1 MSFKH
6 YAPNDMNDLK
16 SALRQLRKSPGF
28 TLVAVLTLALG
39 IGANTAIFSI
49 VNAVLLR
56 PLPYPEADRIMVLN
70 ESSEPG
76 QDYSVALPDYFDWR
90 NDNTVFEHLAAARKE
105 SRNLSGIP
113 GREPERISCA
123 SITRNFFNIVG
134 LPPEIGRTF
143 SEDEDKVGSAP
154 VVVISDRLWRRVF
167 NADPNVLGRSITL
180 HDQNYTVI
188 GVMPPQMT
196 SPQDT
201 DAWLSMM
208 RRSNNPVWMKR
219 FIHPMIYVW
228 GKLKPG
234 VTVDQARTEMRGIAA
249 RLEKAYPD
257 TNGQETAVVTRLIE
271 SLVGKY
277 QTNLELLLGA
287 VGLVLLIA
295 CANLANLFAARGA
308 ARGREFA
315 IHAAVGAT
323 RGQMIKKLLIESFLI
338 ALLGGVFGFFLAF
351 WVRDGLIALSP
362 GGVSRFQQIS
372 FDLPV
377 LGFTFLIASLTTVL
391 FGLWPAWQASH
402 ADFQLALKTSSAG
415 GGDPPS
421 AKRARDWL
429 VISEI
434 ALTLTLL
441 VAAGLVLKSLSRL
454 QSLSLGYE
462 AHALFTAR
470 FELPWQKYNDREKI
484 DTFAKALLEKVRALP
499 GVQNAGVSSNG
510 PLMGGWE
517 TGFWREENA
526 RPQPS
531 DMLNS
536 DLEVVGG
543 DYFSTLKVPLL
554 RGRTFNER
562 DTKDAP
568 RVVIIDQAM
577 AEQYFHGENPIG
589 KRIGVDAGNDGE
601 DWVMSE
607 IIGVVAR
614 MRFHAVDEMAP
625 LPVIYCSLG
634 QAKRTS
640 LTLFVRST
648 MAAALLEHSIRE
660 AVASVDSSLAVFD
673 ARPMSDRVHETWGAQ
688 RLLSFLFSI
697 FAGLALV
704 LATIGL
710 YGLLAYTTLKR
721 VPEIGIR
728 LALGARPAQ
737 IRALILSHG
746 LQLLLIGSVI
756 GLAAAFALS
765 RALQSVLFD
774 VNGLDPRIYFGVGTL
789 LFAAT
794 FLASWIPARR
804 ASRVDPIVA
813 LRTE

>member
-1 MSFKH
+1 MS
-6 YAPNDMNDLK
+6 NLRL
-16 SALRQLRKSPGF
+16 ALRQLIKNPAFSA
-28 TLVAVLTLALG
+28 VAVVTLALG

-56 PLPYPEADRIMVLN
+56 PLPYPDADRIMVLN
-70 ESSEPG
+70 ESSGPG

-90 NDNTVFEHLAAARKE
+90 NDNTVFEHLAATHKE
-105 SRNLSGIP
+105 SRNLSGIL

-123 SITRNFFNIVG
+123 SVTRNFFNIVG

-143 SEDEDKVGSAP
+143 SEDEDKVGAPP
-154 VVVISDRLWRRVF
+154 VVVISDRLWRRAF
-167 NADPNVLGRSITL
+167 NANPSVLGREIRL
-180 HDQNYTVI
+180 HDQNFTVI

-196 SPQDT
+196 SPQDS

-208 RRSNNPVWMKR
+208 RRSNNGVWTQR

-228 GKLKPG
+228 GKLKPS
-234 VTVDQARTEMRGIAA
+234 VTVEQARTEMKTIAA
-249 RLEKAYPD
+249 RLEKTYPD
-257 TNGQETAVVTRLIE
+257 TNRGETAVVTSLLE
-271 SLVGKY
+271 NLVGRY
-277 QTNLELLLGA
+277 RTNLGLLLGA

-308 ARGREFA
+308 ARSKEFA
-315 IHAAVGAT
+315 IHVAVGAT
-323 RGQMIKKLLIESFLI
+323 RGEIIKKLLIESFVI
-338 ALLGGVFGFFLAF
+338 AFLGGALGFFLAI

-362 GGVSRFQQIS
+362 GDVSRFHQVS

-377 LGFTFLIASLTTVL
+377 LGFTFYVASLTTVL

-402 ADFQLALKTSSAG
+402 ADVQVALKTGASGS
-415 GGDPPS
+415 GDPPS

-441 VAAGLVLKSLSRL
+441 VAAGLVVKSFSRL

-462 AHALFTAR
+462 PRGVFTAR
-470 FELPWQKYNDREKI
+470 FELPWQQYNNRDKI
-484 DTFAKALLEKVRALP
+484 DVFAKALLEKVRALP
-499 GVQNAGVSSNG
+499 GVQNVAVSSNG
-510 PLMGGWE
+510 PLMGGWQ
-517 TGFWREENA
+517 TAFWREENP

-562 DTKDAP
+562 DTKDSP
-568 RVVIIDQAM
+568 RVIIIDQAM
-577 AEQYFHGENPIG
+577 AEQYFPGEDPIG
-589 KRIGVDAGNDGE
+589 KRLGVDVGNDKEG
-601 DWVMSE
+601 WVMSE
-607 IIGVVAR
+607 IVGVVAR

-625 LPVIYCSLG
+625 LPLIYCSLG
-634 QAKRTS
+634 QVQRTG
-640 LTLFVRST
+640 LAVFVRST
-648 MAAALLEHSIRE
+648 MPSAELERSIRE
-660 AVASVDSSLAVFD
+660 AVTSIDPSLAVFD
-673 ARPMSDRVHETWGAQ
+673 ARPMSDRVRETWGAQ
-688 RLLSFLFSI
+688 RLLSFLFST

-721 VPEIGIR
+721 IPEIGIR
-728 LALGARPAQ
+728 LAVGARPAQ
-737 IRALILSHG
+737 IRALIFSHG
-746 LQLLLIGSVI
+746 MHLLLIGSAI

-765 RALQSVLFD
+765 RALQTVLFE
-774 VNGLDPRIYFGVGTL
+774 VKGIDPTIFLGVSAL
-789 LFAAT
+789 LFVAT
-794 FLASWIPARR
+794 LFASWIPARR
-804 ASRVDPIVA
+804 ASRVDPMIA
-813 LRTE
+813 LRAE

>member
-1 MSFKH
+1 MLDEIRF
-6 YAPNDMNDLK
+6 AF
-16 SALRQLRKSPGF
+16 RQLRKSSGF
-28 TLVAVLTLALG
+28 SLVAVLTLALG

-56 PLPYPEADRIMVLN
+56 PLPYPDADRIMVLN
-70 ESSEPG
+70 ESSGPG

-90 NDNTVFEHLAAARKE
+90 SDNTVFEHLAATHKE

-123 SITRNFFNIVG
+123 SVTRNFFNIVG

-143 SEDEDKVGSAP
+143 SEDEDKVGAPP

-167 NADPNVLGRSITL
+167 NADPSVLGRSIIL
-180 HDQNYTVI
+180 HDQNYTII
-188 GVMPPQMT
+188 GVMPPQVT
-196 SPQDT
+196 SPQDS
-201 DAWLSMM
+201 DVWLSMM
-208 RRSNNPVWMKR
+208 RRSNNPAWMDR
-219 FIHPMIYVW
+219 SHHPMIYVW

-234 VTVDQARTEMRGIAA
+234 VTVEQARAEMKTIAA
-249 RLEKAYPD
+249 RLEKAYPE
-257 TNGQETAVVTRLIE
+257 TNAKEYTVVTPLLE
-271 SLVGKY
+271 NLVGKY
-277 QTNLELLLGA
+277 RTNLGLLLAA

-308 ARGREFA
+308 ARARELAVYAA
-315 IHAAVGAT
+315 IGAT
-323 RGQMIKKLLIESFLI
+323 RGQIVKKLLIESFVI
-338 ALLGGVFGFFLAF
+338 ALIGGALGFLIAF

-362 GGVSRFQQIS
+362 GDVSRFHQIS

-402 ADFQLALKTSSAG
+402 ANVQLALKVGSAG
-415 GGDPPS
+415 SGDPPS

-441 VAAGLVLKSLSRL
+441 VAAGLVLKSFSRL

-462 AHALFTAR
+462 PRALFTAR
-470 FELPWQKYNDREKI
+470 FELPWKKYNDRDKI
-484 DTFAKALLEKVRALP
+484 NIFAKALLDKVRALP
-499 GVQNAGVSSNG
+499 GVQNAAVSSNG
-510 PLMGGWE
+510 PLMGGWQ
-517 TGFWREENA
+517 TGFWREENP

-531 DMLNS
+531 DMLSS
-536 DLEVVGG
+536 DLEVVRG
-543 DYFSTLKVPLL
+543 DYFSALKVPVL

-562 DTKDAP
+562 DTKDSP
-568 RVVIIDQAM
+568 RVVVIDQAM
-577 AEQYFHGENPIG
+577 AEQYFPGENPVG
-589 KRIGVDAGNDGE
+589 KRLGIEVGNDDEGY
-601 DWVMSE
+601 VMWE
-607 IIGVVAR
+607 IVGVVAR

-634 QAKRTS
+634 QAQRTS
-640 LTLFVRST
+640 LTMFVRST
-648 MAAALLEHSIRE
+648 TGSASLEHSIRD
-660 AVASVDSSLAVFD
+660 AVSSIDSSLPIFD
-673 ARPMSDRVHETWGAQ
+673 ARPMSDRVRETWGAQ
-688 RLLSFLFSI
+688 RLLSFLFSV
-697 FAGLALV
+697 FAGLALL

-721 VPEIGIR
+721 VREIGIR

-737 IRALILSHG
+737 IRALVLSHG
-746 LQLLLIGSVI
+746 LKLLLIGSVF
-756 GLAAAFALS
+756 GLVAAVALS
-765 RALQSVLFD
+765 RALQSVLFE
-774 VNGLDPRIYFGVGTL
+774 VRGIDPRIYLGVGAL

-794 FLASWIPARR
+794 FFASWIPARR
-804 ASRVDPIVA
+804 ASRVDPIIA

>member
-1 MSFKH
+1 M
-6 YAPNDMNDLK
+6 
-16 SALRQLRKSPGF
+16 LRKQPGF
-28 TLVAVLTLALG
+28 SAIAIVTLALG

-56 PLPYPEADRIMVLN
+56 PLPYPDADRIMVLN
-70 ESSEPG
+70 ESSGPG

-90 NDNTVFEHLAAARKE
+90 NDNTVFEHLAATHKE

-113 GREPERISCA
+113 GRDPERVSCA
-123 SITRNFFNIVG
+123 SVTRNFFNIIG
-134 LPPEIGRTF
+134 LPPKIGRTF
-143 SEDEDKVGSAP
+143 SEDEDKVGAPP

-167 NADPNVLGRSITL
+167 NADPSVLGRSITL
-180 HDQNYTVI
+180 HDQNFTVI
-188 GVMPPQMT
+188 GVMPPQVT
-196 SPQDT
+196 SPQDS
-201 DAWLSMM
+201 DVWLSMM
-208 RRSNNPVWMKR
+208 RRSNNPIWMQR

-234 VTVDQARTEMRGIAA
+234 VTLEQARSEMKTIAA
-249 RLEKAYPD
+249 RLEKAYPE
-257 TNGQETAVVTRLIE
+257 TNGKETAIVTPLLE
-271 SLVGKY
+271 NLVGKY
-277 QTNLELLLGA
+277 RINLTLLLGA

-308 ARGREFA
+308 ARAREFA

-323 RGQMIKKLLIESFLI
+323 RGQLIRKLLVESFVI
-338 ALLGGVFGFFLAF
+338 AFIGGALGFLMAV
-351 WVRDGLIALSP
+351 WVRNGLIALSP
-362 GGVSRFQQIS
+362 GDVSRFQQIS

-402 ADFQLALKTSSAG
+402 ANVQLALKAGSAG
-415 GGDPPS
+415 SGDPPS
-421 AKRARDWL
+421 AKRARDWF

-441 VAAGLVLKSLSRL
+441 VAAGLIVKSFSRL

-462 AHALFTAR
+462 PRALFTAR
-470 FELPWQKYNDREKI
+470 FELPWQKYNDRDKI
-484 DTFAKALLEKVRALP
+484 NTFAKALLDKVRGLP
-499 GVQNAGVSSNG
+499 GVQNAALSSNG
-510 PLMGGWE
+510 PLMGGWQ
-517 TGFWREENA
+517 TGFWREENP

-554 RGRTFNER
+554 RGRAFNER
-562 DTKDAP
+562 DTKDSP
-568 RVVIIDQAM
+568 RVIVIDQAM
-577 AEQYFHGENPIG
+577 AEQYFPGENPIG
-589 KRIGVDAGNDGE
+589 KRLGVDAGNDEEGS
-601 DWVMSE
+601 VMSE
-607 IIGVVAR
+607 IVGVVAR

-634 QAKRTS
+634 QAQRTS

-648 MAAALLEHSIRE
+648 MASAVLERTVHDAVTSI
-660 AVASVDSSLAVFD
+660 DSSLPVFD
-673 ARPMSDRVHETWGAQ
+673 TRPMTDRVRETWGAQ

-728 LALGARPAQ
+728 LALGARPDQ
-737 IRALILSHG
+737 IRRLILSHG
-746 LQLLLIGSVI
+746 LQLLSIGSVI
-756 GLAAAFALS
+756 GLIAAFVLS
-765 RALQSVLFD
+765 RALQSVLFE
-774 VNGLDPRIYFGVGTL
+774 VKEVDPRIYLGVGLILFGATL
-789 LFAAT
+789 VAA
-794 FLASWIPARR
+794 WIPARR